1 MRVDEYEIKEELY
14 YTKDH
19 EWVKIVEEEAIIGIT
34 DYAQKELRDIVYV
47 DLPEMG
53 RKVKQGEKLCEVESV
68 KAVSEIY
75 SPVSGEVVEVNE
87 RLEDSPELINQ
98 DPYGDGWIAKLK
110 PESLEGDVENLMN
123 AEEYAEYIKS
133 LEH

>member
-110 PESLEGDVENLMN
+110 PENLEGDVKNLMN